1 MGDYS
6 LMDNERAL
14 LWRRTDDP
22 GVEWC
27 IVSLYGEHLEGRGTA
42 VATKPMPYRCDYHLE
57 TDLGFLT
64 RSLAVSTAG
73 AGWSRRMSLH
83 RRVDGWEVTCT
94 QAGTVDLPE
103 AGGDP
108 RGLAAALDIDIAL
121 SPLTNI
127 LPIRR
132 LDFLRA
138 APGTTAELVAAW
150 VLVPSLEV
158 VPARQRYTVIDQRT
172 IRFES
177 AGFAADITVDDDGL
191 VVDYPGI
198 ATRVGH
204 SNSPT

>member
-1 MGDYS
+1 
-6 LMDNERAL
+6 MDNEWAL

-22 GVEWC
+22 GVEWS
-27 IVSLYGEHLEGRGTA
+27 IVSLHSEHLEGRGVA
-42 VATKPMPYRCDYHLE
+42 VAATPLPYRCDYHLE

-83 RRVDGWEVTCT
+83 RREEGWEVTCS
-94 QAGTVDLPE
+94 QVGTVDLPE

-108 RGLAAALDIDIAL
+108 RGFAAALDIDIAL

-132 LDFLRA
+132 LDFLHA
-138 APGTTAELVAAW
+138 APGTTAEIVAAW

-158 VPARQRYTVIDQRT
+158 VPARQRYTVVDRRT

-177 AGFAADITVDDDGL
+177 AGFIADLTIDDQGF

-198 ATRVGH
+198 ATRVT
-204 SNSPT
+204 PP